1 MRGGQGFLR
10 QLSTPLPEEER
21 ENLFGMLTKTGIEVY
36 GRKSADGE
44 FKLLGNSEESAD
56 GVFYVSAADREEAV
70 RMMELL
76 SLSGYV
82 SENNKVM
89 SEEEAFAE
97 RAEEEYFRKRR
108 VTMLECLVVILAAL
122 LFYLIRTWT

>member
-10 QLSTPLPEEER
+10 QLSKPLPEEER

-44 FKLLGNSEESAD
+44 LKLLGNSAECAD

-70 RMMELL
+70 HMMELL
-76 SLSGYV
+76 SQSGYV